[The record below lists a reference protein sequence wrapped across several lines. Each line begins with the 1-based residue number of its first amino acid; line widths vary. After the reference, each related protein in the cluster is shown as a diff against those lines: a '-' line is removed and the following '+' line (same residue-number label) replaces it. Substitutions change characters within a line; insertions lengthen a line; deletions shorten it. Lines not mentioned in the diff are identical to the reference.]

1 MNRIK
6 FGCKIQPFQVV
17 RVEGGGEGGGPLD
30 LIEAFTDPKVFTP
43 RPPLIRV
50 LNVET

>member
-17 RVEGGGEGGGPLD
+17 RVEGGGEGGGA
-30 LIEAFTDPKVFTP
+30 I
-43 RPPLIRV
+43 RPNRSLYGS
-50 LNVET
+50 